1 MIAGEVFALA
11 AVHQEVLSHTRC
23 GGHSYPPTTIQ
34 YRLVLDTEMRS
45 LLPARSCYERLRA
58 PTCLRVPESRRHM
71 SAVKIHSLRI
81 EEQTLFNY
89 AKKKYYPVHPSELFH
104 DRYRTIAKLGWGAYS
119 TVWLTRDERLE
130 RRLCKSPPWTDPTT
144 DQEVIPASKCVCQR

>member
-1 MIAGEVFALA
+1 
-11 AVHQEVLSHTRC
+11 
-23 GGHSYPPTTIQ
+23 
-34 YRLVLDTEMRS
+34 
-45 LLPARSCYERLRA
+45 
-58 PTCLRVPESRRHM
+58 M

-130 RRLCKSPPWTDPTT
+130 RRLSKERDHPGLLFSCLADDIFEIDGLTGRHYCIAMKPQGVSARTLQDFFYDGKLPKLLVKSLIHRLLFAINW
-144 DQEVIPASKCVCQR
+144 